1 MVMRASNGVLNLPGE
16 KLMCETNYGDGQHEH
31 ASDDAVLRVTA
42 DNTTTDHNKHEQT
55 ACSSFCAGN
64 GGTNSVQPCVTVSG
78 EMDGSEHNT
87 PVQAAS
93 SSFCTEDGGTNLV
106 QFQQERGTRLNQRL
120 VSPWLAT
127 RMDQCQIPHKL
138 NRKGMILAT
147 SQCFSTEVV
156 AQPWPCYLLS
166 FVHT

>member
-55 ACSSFCAGN
+55 AC
-64 GGTNSVQPCVTVSG
+64 
-78 EMDGSEHNT
+78 
-87 PVQAAS
+87 